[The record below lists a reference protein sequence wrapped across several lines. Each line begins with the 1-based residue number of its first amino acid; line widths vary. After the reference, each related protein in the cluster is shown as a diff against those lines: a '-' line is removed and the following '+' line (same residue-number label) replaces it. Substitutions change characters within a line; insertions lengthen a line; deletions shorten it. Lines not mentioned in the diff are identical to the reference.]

1 MSSLPQIISFLNFH
15 YYVPELPGFEKW
27 LILYRV
33 FHSTLIYFKR
43 LDGHQ
48 ICKLNLVWRL
58 PWETEMR
65 PFMKIWGKYLL
76 IKQFQRY
83 DYFFTV
89 HSALF
94 YSRVDYEFE
103 MFVTAK
109 KSHLWNHLSEKDL
122 PYIFMNGRI
131 SAFQGNFQ
139 TKSNVHI
146 SWPFSLPKYIKPLW
160 KTLYLLGM
168 GFHAG
173 VVLGLSF
180 YLLFKSTWTYFV
192 AKWVHLS

>member
-1 MSSLPQIISFLNFH
+1 MLIFDAGRKLKLPETISSKRVIFAPPRILDIQNNPHPLGLTWIS
-15 YYVPELPGFEKW
+15 EW
-27 LILYRV
+27 ILSNRV
-33 FHSTLIYFKR
+33 FHSALIYFWR

-94 YSRVDYEFE
+94 YSRVDYESK
-103 MFVTAK
+103 MFQTAK
-109 KSHLWNHLSEKDL
+109 KSHLWNYLSERDL
-122 PYIFMNGRI
+122 PYIFINGRI
-131 SAFQGNFQ
+131 SASQGNFQ
-139 TKSNVHI
+139 TKSKLHI
-146 SWPFSLPKYIKPLW
+146 SWPSSLPKYIKPLL
-160 KTLYLLGM
+160 KTL
-168 GFHAG
+168 
-173 VVLGLSF
+173 
-180 YLLFKSTWTYFV
+180 
-192 AKWVHLS
+192 